1 MNLEVYIDGKYY
13 PKEQARVSVYD
24 HGLLYGD
31 GVFEGI
37 RAYSGRVFRLDEHLQ
52 RLYTSARSLAIEI
65 PCPLEEMRRIVLETL
80 RRNKLKDSYIR
91 LMVTRGVGD
100 LGLDPRK
107 CKKASVIVITDTIKL
122 YPAEAY
128 ENGLRIIVAST
139 RKTSPDSLS
148 PRIKSMNYLNNILAK
163 IEAIGAGVAE
173 SVMLDKNGFLTE
185 CTSENI
191 FLVKNHVLY
200 TPTSVVGILEGITR
214 SAVMELAQKVG
225 IDVQMAFLTPHD
237 LYTSDETFVTG
248 TGAEIL
254 PVVEVGNRK
263 IGDGRVGPVTR
274 QLLAAFREL
283 TQLEGTPIFEGTS
296 ENEPSQLTA
305 QSPML

>member
-1 MNLEVYIDGKYY
+1 MSLEVYIDGKYY

-52 RLYTSARSLAIEI
+52 RLYASARSVAIEI
-65 PCPLEEMRRIVLETL
+65 PVPLDEMRQIVLNTL
-80 RRNKLKDSYIR
+80 RRNQLKDSYIR

-107 CKKASVIVITDTIKL
+107 CDKASIICITDTIKL
-122 YPAEAY
+122 YPADAY
-128 ENGLRIIVAST
+128 EQGMRIIIAST
-139 RKTSPDSLS
+139 RKNSPDCLS

-173 SVMLDKNGFLTE
+173 SLMLDKNGFLTE

-191 FLVKNHVLY
+191 FLIKNRVLY
-200 TPTSVVGILEGITR
+200 TPTAVVGILEGITR
-214 SAVMELAQKVG
+214 SVVMELAQRAG
-225 IDVQMAFLTPHD
+225 IEVQMAFLTPHD
-237 LYTSDETFVTG
+237 LYTADESFVTG

-254 PVVEVGNRK
+254 PVVEVGHRK
-263 IGDGRVGPVTR
+263 VGDGRVGPVTK
-274 QLLAAFREL
+274 QLLSAFREL
-283 TQLEGTPIFEGTS
+283 TQRGGTPIYETD
-296 ENEPSQLTA
+296 TA
-305 QSPML
+305 GV

>member
-37 RAYSGRVFRLDEHLQ
+37 RAYSGRVFRLDEHLE
-52 RLYTSARSLAIEI
+52 RLYASARSVAIDI
-65 PCPLEEMRRIVLETL
+65 PMGLPEMRETVLETL
-80 RRNKLKDSYIR
+80 RRNKLRDSYIR

-107 CKKASVIVITDTIKL
+107 CNKASVIVITDTIKL
-122 YPAEAY
+122 YPADAY
-128 ENGLRIIVAST
+128 EHGLRIIIAST
-139 RKTSPDSLS
+139 RKNSPDCLS

-173 SVMLDKNGFLTE
+173 SLMLDKNGFLTE

-191 FLVKNHVLY
+191 FIVKNRTLY

-214 SAVMELAQKVG
+214 SVVMELAQRAG
-225 IDVQMAFLTPHD
+225 IEVQMAFLTPHD
-237 LYTSDETFVTG
+237 LYTADESFVTG

-254 PVVEVGNRK
+254 PVVEVGQRK
-263 IGDGRVGPVTR
+263 IGDGKVGPITR
-274 QLLAAFREL
+274 QLLGAFREL
-283 TQLEGTPIFEGTS
+283 TQREGTLIFEPDPAS
-296 ENEPSQLTA
+296 V
-305 QSPML
+305 

>member
-1 MNLEVYIDGKYY
+1 MSFEVYIDGKYY
-13 PKEQARVSVYD
+13 PKDQAKVSVYD

-37 RAYSGRVFRLDEHLQ
+37 RAYNGRVFRLDEHLE
-52 RLYTSARSLAIEI
+52 RLYQSARSVAIEV
-65 PCPLEEMRRIVLETL
+65 PMGLAEMRQVVLNTL
-80 RRNKLKDSYIR
+80 RRNNLRDSYIR

-107 CKKASVIVITDTIKL
+107 CHKPTLIVITDTIKL
-122 YPAEAY
+122 YPADAY
-128 ENGLRIIVAST
+128 EHGLRIIVAST
-139 RKTSPDSLS
+139 RKNSPDCLS

-191 FLVKNHVLY
+191 FIVKNRVLY
-200 TPTSVVGILEGITR
+200 TPTAVVGILEGITR
-214 SAVMELAQKVG
+214 SVVMELAQRSG
-225 IDVQMAFLTPHD
+225 IEVQMAFLTPHD
-237 LYTSDETFVTG
+237 LFTAEEAFVTG

-254 PVVEVGNRK
+254 PVVEVGVRK
-263 IGDGRVGPVTR
+263 IGDGKVGSVTR
-274 QLLAAFREL
+274 QLLSSFREL
-283 TQLEGTPIFEGTS
+283 TQREGTPIYEADAAT
-296 ENEPSQLTA
+296 TTV
-305 QSPML
+305 

>member
-1 MNLEVYIDGKYY
+1 MSFEVYIDGKYY
-13 PKEQARVSVYD
+13 PKDQAKVSVYD

-37 RAYSGRVFRLDEHLQ
+37 RAYSGRVFRLDEHLE
-52 RLYTSARSLAIEI
+52 RLYQSARSVAIEV
-65 PCPLEEMRRIVLETL
+65 PMGLAEMRKVVLDTL
-80 RRNKLKDSYIR
+80 RRNNLKDSYIR

-107 CKKASVIVITDTIKL
+107 CHKPTVIVITDTIKL
-122 YPAEAY
+122 YPADAY
-128 ENGLRIIVAST
+128 EHGLRIIVAST
-139 RKTSPDSLS
+139 RKNSPDCLS

-191 FLVKNHVLY
+191 FIVKNRVLY
-200 TPTSVVGILEGITR
+200 TPTAVVGILEGITR
-214 SAVMELAQKVG
+214 SVVMELAQRSG
-225 IDVQMAFLTPHD
+225 IEVQMAFLTPHD
-237 LYTSDETFVTG
+237 LFTAEEAFVTG

-254 PVVEVGNRK
+254 PVVEVGVRK
-263 IGDGRVGPVTR
+263 IGDGKVGQVTR
-274 QLLAAFREL
+274 QLLSSFREL
-283 TQLEGTPIFEGTS
+283 TQREGTPIYEADPAT
-296 ENEPSQLTA
+296 TTV
-305 QSPML
+305 

>member
-1 MNLEVYIDGKYY
+1 MSLEVYIDGNYY

-37 RAYSGRVFRLDEHLQ
+37 RAYNGRVFRLDEHLQ
-52 RLYTSARSLAIEI
+52 RLYASARSVAIDI
-65 PCPLEEMRRIVLETL
+65 HVSLDEMRTIVLETL

-107 CKKASVIVITDTIKL
+107 CDKASIICITDTIKL
-122 YPAEAY
+122 YPADAY
-128 ENGLRIIVAST
+128 EQGMRIIIAST
-139 RKTSPDSLS
+139 RKNSPDCLS

-173 SVMLDKNGFLTE
+173 SLMLDKNGFLTE

-191 FLVKNHVLY
+191 FLIKNRVLY
-200 TPTSVVGILEGITR
+200 TPTAVVGILEGITR
-214 SAVMELAQKVG
+214 SVVMELAQRAG
-225 IDVQMAFLTPHD
+225 IEVQMAFLTPHD
-237 LYTSDETFVTG
+237 LYTADESFVTG

-254 PVVEVGNRK
+254 PVVEVGHRK
-263 IGDGRVGPVTR
+263 IGDGRVGPVTK

-283 TQLEGTPIFEGTS
+283 TQRGGTPIYEAD
-296 ENEPSQLTA
+296 TA
-305 QSPML
+305 GV

>member
-1 MNLEVYIDGKYY
+1 MKIEVYIDGAYY
-13 PKEQARVSVYD
+13 PKDQARVSVYD

-37 RAYSGRVFRLDEHLQ
+37 RAYNGRVFRLDEHLE
-52 RLYTSARSLAIEI
+52 RLYESARSVAIEI
-65 PCPLEEMRRIVLETL
+65 PMTLEVLREKTLETL
-80 RRNKLKDSYIR
+80 RRNGLKDSYIR

-107 CKKASVIVITDTIKL
+107 CSKASVIIITDTIKL

-128 ENGLRIIVAST
+128 ENGLRIIIAST
-139 RKTSPDSLS
+139 RKNSPDCLS
-148 PRIKSMNYLNNILAK
+148 PRIKSMNYLNNIMAK
-163 IEAIGAGVAE
+163 LEAIGAGVAE

-191 FLVKNHVLY
+191 FLVKDRVLY

-214 SAVMELAQKVG
+214 SAVMELAEQAG
-225 IDVQMAFLTPHD
+225 LEVQMAFLTPHD
-237 LYTSDETFVTG
+237 LYTADESFVTG

-254 PVVEVGNRK
+254 PVVEVGTRK
-263 IGDGRVGPVTR
+263 IGDGKVGPVTR
-274 QLLAAFREL
+274 QLLSSFRDL
-283 TQLEGTPIFEGTS
+283 TQREGTRIYETDAAS
-296 ENEPSQLTA
+296 V
-305 QSPML
+305 

>member
-13 PKEQARVSVYD
+13 PKDQARVSVYD

-37 RAYSGRVFRLDEHLQ
+37 RAYNGRVFRLEEHLL
-52 RLYTSARSLAIEI
+52 RLYASARSVAIEI
-65 PCPLEEMRRIVLETL
+65 PMPLEEMRRIILETL
-80 RRNKLKDSYIR
+80 RRNGLRDSYIR

-107 CKKASVIVITDTIKL
+107 CNKASVICITDTIKL
-122 YPAEAY
+122 YPPESY

-139 RKTSPDSLS
+139 RKNSPDCLS
-148 PRIKSMNYLNNILAK
+148 PRVKSMNYLNNILAK

-173 SVMLDKNGFLTE
+173 SLMLDKNGFLTE

-191 FLVKNHVLY
+191 FLVKDRVLY

-214 SAVMELAQKVG
+214 SVVMELAQRAG
-225 IDVQMAFLTPHD
+225 LEVQMAFLTPHD
-237 LYTSDETFVTG
+237 LYTADESFVTG

-254 PVVEVGNRK
+254 PVVEVGQRK
-263 IGDGRVGPVTR
+263 IGDGRVGPITR
-274 QLLAAFREL
+274 QLLSAFREL
-283 TQLEGTPIFEGTS
+283 TKTEGTLIFEADPAS
-296 ENEPSQLTA
+296 V
-305 QSPML
+305 

>member
-1 MNLEVYIDGKYY
+1 MSLEVYIDGTYY
-13 PKEQARVSVYD
+13 PKENAKVSVYD

-37 RAYSGRVFRLDEHLQ
+37 RAYSGRVFRLDEHLT
-52 RLYTSARSLAIEI
+52 RLFDSAKSVGIDVPI
-65 PCPLEEMRRIVLETL
+65 NFEEMRHLILETL
-80 RRNKLKDSYIR
+80 RRNQLQDSYIR

-107 CKKASVIVITDTIKL
+107 CSKATIICITDKIKL

-128 ENGLRIIVAST
+128 EKGLRMMIAST
-139 RKTSPDSLS
+139 RKNPPDCLS

-163 IEAIGAGVAE
+163 IEAIGAGMAE
-173 SVMLDKNGFLTE
+173 AVMLDKNGFLTE

-191 FLVKNHVLY
+191 FIVKKRVVY

-214 SAVMELAQKVG
+214 SVVMELAG
-225 IDVQMAFLTPHD
+225 RLGYDVQMAFLTPHD
-237 LYTSDETFVTG
+237 MYTADESFVTG

-254 PVVEVGNRK
+254 PVVEVDGRK
-263 IGDGRVGPVTR
+263 IGDGRVGPITN
-274 QLLAAFREL
+274 QLLKHFREL
-283 TQLEGTPIFEGTS
+283 THTEGYPIYDTVAE
-296 ENEPSQLTA
+296 A
-305 QSPML
+305 AKA

>member
-1 MNLEVYIDGKYY
+1 MSLEVYIDGKYY

-37 RAYSGRVFRLDEHLQ
+37 RAYSGRVFRLDEHLE
-52 RLYTSARSLAIEI
+52 RLYASARSVAIEI
-65 PCPLEEMRRIVLETL
+65 PMNLPEMRTTVLETL
-80 RRNKLKDSYIR
+80 RRNGLRDSYIR

-107 CKKASVIVITDTIKL
+107 CNKASVIVITDTIKL
-122 YPAEAY
+122 YPADAY
-128 ENGLRIIVAST
+128 EHGLRIIIAST
-139 RKTSPDSLS
+139 RKNSPDCLS

-173 SVMLDKNGFLTE
+173 SLMLDKNGFLTE

-191 FLVKNHVLY
+191 FIVKNRTLY

-214 SAVMELAQKVG
+214 SVVMELAQRAG
-225 IDVQMAFLTPHD
+225 IEVQMAFLTPHD
-237 LYTSDETFVTG
+237 LYTADESFVTG

-254 PVVEVGNRK
+254 PVVEVGQRK
-263 IGDGRVGPVTR
+263 IGDGKVGSITR
-274 QLLAAFREL
+274 QLLSAFREL
-283 TQLEGTPIFEGTS
+283 TQREGTLIFEPDPAS
-296 ENEPSQLTA
+296 V
-305 QSPML
+305 

>member
-1 MNLEVYIDGKYY
+1 MSLEVYIDGTYY

-37 RAYSGRVFRLDEHLQ
+37 RAYSGRVFRLEEHLQ
-52 RLYTSARSLAIEI
+52 RLYTSARSVAIEI
-65 PCPLEEMRRIVLETL
+65 PMTLDEMRTKVLDTL
-80 RRNKLKDSYIR
+80 RRNQLRDSYIR

-107 CKKASVIVITDTIKL
+107 CHKATVIIITDTIKL
-122 YPAEAY
+122 YPADAY
-128 ENGLRIIVAST
+128 NNGLRIIIAST
-139 RKTSPDSLS
+139 RKNSPDCLS

-173 SVMLDKNGFLTE
+173 SLMLDKNGFLTE

-191 FLVKNHVLY
+191 FLIKNRVLY
-200 TPTSVVGILEGITR
+200 TPTAVVGILEGITR
-214 SAVMELAQKVG
+214 SVVMELAQRAG
-225 IDVQMAFLTPHD
+225 IEVQMAFLTPHD
-237 LYTSDETFVTG
+237 LYTSDEAFVTG

-254 PVVEVGNRK
+254 PVVEVGHRK
-263 IGDGRVGPVTR
+263 IGDGRVGSITR
-274 QLLAAFREL
+274 QLLSAFREL
-283 TQLEGTPIFEGTS
+283 TQREGTLIYEADAAS
-296 ENEPSQLTA
+296 V
-305 QSPML
+305 

>member
-1 MNLEVYIDGKYY
+1 MSLEVYIDGNYY

-37 RAYSGRVFRLDEHLQ
+37 RAYSGRVFRLEEHLQ
-52 RLYTSARSLAIEI
+52 RLYASARSVAIEV
-65 PCPLEEMRRIVLETL
+65 PVSLDEMREIVLHTL

-107 CKKASVIVITDTIKL
+107 CDKASIICITDTIKL
-122 YPAEAY
+122 YPADAY
-128 ENGLRIIVAST
+128 EQGMRIIIAST
-139 RKTSPDSLS
+139 RKNSPDCLS

-163 IEAIGAGVAE
+163 VEAIGAGVAE
-173 SVMLDKNGFLTE
+173 SLMLDKNGFLTE

-191 FLVKNHVLY
+191 FLIKNRVLY
-200 TPTSVVGILEGITR
+200 TPTAVVGILEGITR
-214 SAVMELAQKVG
+214 SVVMELAQRAG
-225 IDVQMAFLTPHD
+225 IEVQMAFLTPHD
-237 LYTSDETFVTG
+237 LYTSDESFVTG

-254 PVVEVGNRK
+254 PVVEVGHRK
-263 IGDGRVGPVTR
+263 IGDGRVGPVTK

-283 TQLEGTPIFEGTS
+283 TQRGGTPIYEAD
-296 ENEPSQLTA
+296 TA
-305 QSPML
+305 SV

>member
-1 MNLEVYIDGKYY
+1 
-13 PKEQARVSVYD
+13 
-24 HGLLYGD
+24 
-31 GVFEGI
+31 
-37 RAYSGRVFRLDEHLQ
+37 
-52 RLYTSARSLAIEI
+52 
-65 PCPLEEMRRIVLETL
+65 MRTLVLETL
-80 RRNKLKDSYIR
+80 RRNKLRDSYIR

-107 CKKASVIVITDTIKL
+107 CDKATVICITDTIKL
-122 YPAEAY
+122 YPPDAY

-139 RKTSPDSLS
+139 RKNSPDSLS

-173 SVMLDKNGFLTE
+173 SLMLDKNGFLTE

-191 FLVKNHVLY
+191 FLVTKGVLY

-214 SAVMELAQKVG
+214 SVVMELAQKIG
-225 IDVQMAFLTPHD
+225 LEVQMAFLTQHD
-237 LYTSDETFVTG
+237 LYTADESFVTG

-254 PVVEVGNRK
+254 PVVEVGHRK
-263 IGDGRVGPVTR
+263 IGDGRVGPTTR

-283 TQLEGTPIFEGTS
+283 TQLEGTPIYEDVAAAHS
-296 ENEPSQLTA
+296 
-305 QSPML
+305 